1 METTKNYVRRE
12 VGSTSI
18 NRLCSEPPEPAN
30 GAPSDQYTKA
40 AFRRKRM
47 NSGANPAGRSWGSWP
62 GGVGGSGV
70 VWDVTQKMPPIK
82 HDEPTVALKDPLLFN
97 LVYCSR
103 ARTGVK
109 EAQVDAIIATSRR
122 RNPVLGITGLL
133 VFGSG
138 VFFQWI
144 EGPKAEV
151 LGLMKLIEADPRH
164 ETVVVLSTSEEVR
177 ERVFPTWDMEL
188 VGTQDI
194 QEVLKDALETAE
206 DKKSVDALELLL
218 AQCQAQAQSN

>member
-1 METTKNYVRRE
+1 
-12 VGSTSI
+12 
-18 NRLCSEPPEPAN
+18 
-30 GAPSDQYTKA
+30 
-40 AFRRKRM
+40 
-47 NSGANPAGRSWGSWP
+47 
-62 GGVGGSGV
+62 
-70 VWDVTQKMPPIK
+70 MPPTK
-82 HDEPTVALKDPLLFN
+82 HDEPTVALKDTLLFN

-103 ARTGVK
+103 ARTGVDG
-109 EAQVDAIIATSRR
+109 AQVDAIIVTSRR

>member
-1 METTKNYVRRE
+1 
-12 VGSTSI
+12 
-18 NRLCSEPPEPAN
+18 
-30 GAPSDQYTKA
+30 
-40 AFRRKRM
+40 
-47 NSGANPAGRSWGSWP
+47 
-62 GGVGGSGV
+62 
-70 VWDVTQKMPPIK
+70 
-82 HDEPTVALKDPLLFN
+82 
-97 LVYCSR
+97 
-103 ARTGVK
+103 
-109 EAQVDAIIATSRR
+109 
-122 RNPVLGITGLL
+122 VLGITGLL